1 MCYDKELFAMK
12 IRGFSD
18 AVENLKASGADDL
31 QGRLFFMWFTE
42 EERERI
48 LLTEYEYHLD
58 TDKEG
63 EVNER

>member
-1 MCYDKELFAMK
+1 MFYDNELFAMK

-18 AVENLKASGADDL
+18 AIENLKASGADDL

-48 LLTEYEYHLD
+48 LLNEYEHRGD
-58 TDKEG
+58 S
-63 EVNER
+63 NA